1 MMMMNVKKTEQFKH
15 GVRGQITRLKPVRIG
30 RTVAQIW
37 RFNGLQNGGPTP
49 SWIFDIQFL

>member
-1 MMMMNVKKTEQFKH
+1 MMMNVKKTEQFKH